1 MVEASARPQ
10 ATPRVYRRLSSLAS
24 NRYNGEGKRVA
35 KFRHMGDYAK
45 PERER
50 LKEALDNLRQA
61 LEELESSLLEFEE
74 TLSGEETV
82 RPQDTK
88 GLELLSIAEVCQEL
102 GMGKSW
108 VYRRLKNGEIPSI
121 KLGRTI
127 KVQRSDLEVY
137 LESMRYSVPRRQT

>member
-1 MVEASARPQ
+1 
-10 ATPRVYRRLSSLAS
+10 L
-24 NRYNGEGKRVA
+24 
-35 KFRHMGDYAK
+35 RHMSDYNN

-50 LKEALDNLRQA
+50 LKDALENLRQA

-82 RPQDTK
+82 RPQGPR

>member
-1 MVEASARPQ
+1 M
-10 ATPRVYRRLSSLAS
+10 
-24 NRYNGEGKRVA
+24 
-35 KFRHMGDYAK
+35 RHMSDYNN

-50 LKEALDNLRQA
+50 LKEALENLRQA

-82 RPQDTK
+82 RPQGPR

-127 KVQRSDLEVY
+127 KVKRGDLEVY
-137 LESMRYSVPRRQT
+137 LESMRYSPSAADMTLGEE